1 MRAAPASPDSHPIM
15 PLPPNERN
23 VSELLLKV
31 DKTLR
36 YHGGRALMAGRGA
49 WWDFS
54 RHSLE
59 RPIFVVG
66 CSRAGTTLAYKTF
79 SESRELGSLQRE
91 THDFWIALHP
101 LAEKDWR
108 SHALGAADAS
118 PRDREVVSRYF
129 YSHTARLRIVDKN
142 NQNGLCVPYLH
153 SLFPD
158 AHFVYV
164 KRSPGDNIH
173 SLIEGWGRAEEFAT
187 WSADLPIEVRI
198 DGGRYRRW
206 CFFLF
211 DGWQRYVNAPIEE
224 VCAAQYVAVN
234 RAIIDASQAIPRAQW
249 TAIQY
254 EDLVRDPVEGF
265 RGAFEACG
273 LEFTPSLKKHC
284 ANVLATPYNA
294 FSEIRLDKW
303 RHQGNRERIERVL
316 PSVANVVA
324 DMGYR
329 L

>member
-1 MRAAPASPDSHPIM
+1 M
-15 PLPPNERN
+15 
-23 VSELLLKV
+23 SELLLKV
-31 DKTLR
+31 GKTLR
-36 YHGGRALMAGRGA
+36 YHGRQATTAARGA
-49 WWDFS
+49 LWDFS
-54 RHSLE
+54 RRSLE

-66 CSRAGTTLAYKTF
+66 CSRAGTTLVYKTF

-108 SHALGAADAS
+108 SHALDAS
-118 PRDREVVSRYF
+118 DASQRDRDVVSRYF
-129 YSHTARLRIVDKN
+129 FSQTGGLRIVDKN

-153 SLFPD
+153 ALFPD
-158 AHFVYV
+158 AHFVYI

-187 WSADLPIEVRI
+187 WSADLPVEVRI

-211 DGWQRYVNAPIEE
+211 DGWQRYTDATIEE
-224 VCAAQYVAVN
+224 ICAAQYAAMN
-234 RAIIDASQAIPRAQW
+234 RAILDASQAIPRAQW
-249 TAIQY
+249 TEIRY

-265 RGAFEACG
+265 RAAFGSCG
-273 LEFTPSLKKHC
+273 LLFTPSLKEHC

-303 RHQGNRERIERVL
+303 RDQRNRERIERIMH
-316 PSVANVVA
+316 SVAPLA
-324 DMGYR
+324 AEMGYPG
-329 L
+329 